1 VQSVFGDSS
10 NKFADSKDLLS
21 AAVERCTGKFAIG
34 IVGMTNGDAIRQRVG
49 EHSETLLA
57 EAFRQRVSAILR
69 PQDDLVAVSADQVC
83 VVLDDLMD
91 SNHLYLAGLKLNR
104 IFEVPVELG
113 DLSVIM
119 SVRSGLVYAGR
130 RTRFSKSTQDLYS
143 LAEEAC
149 SGAVITNKPFEMI
162 NATDDQPVDHDWQLN
177 QRVQAAM
184 ENHHIGFDYQPKV
197 FLDSGD
203 LAGGE
208 AIIRWRNSGGIIPP
222 EEYLAALNEDVLWQ
236 LTVYGY
242 RRVLREILEH
252 EIQVP
257 ISFNVDPGSLAQP
270 DFLDFMRRETNLWG
284 VPAEQIIFE
293 IAESK
298 EKLELSTSISLLE
311 TIRDA
316 GFRISLDDVGTRHVD
331 IERIRELPLD
341 EIKLDPSLCSDV
353 LQDDKARRLAESL
366 VALAGT
372 LNIPSVAV
380 GIEDGSAI
388 EMLKAFGCNIGQGF
402 YLGAP
407 MSMEHFATL

>member
-21 AAVERCTGKFAIG
+21 AAAERCNSKFAIG
-34 IVGMTNGDAIRQRVG
+34 IVAMTNGDAIRQRVG
-49 EHSETLLA
+49 EHNEGLLA

-69 PQDDLVAVSADQVC
+69 PQDDLVAISEDQVC
-83 VVLDDLMD
+83 VILDDLMD

-113 DLSVIM
+113 ELSVIM

-130 RTRFSKSTQDLYS
+130 RTRFGKSTEELFG

-197 FLDSGD
+197 RLDSGD

-208 AIIRWRNSGGIIPP
+208 ALIRWRDSGGIIPP
-222 EEYLAALNEDVLWQ
+222 DEYLAALNEDVLWQ

-252 EIQVP
+252 DIQVP
-257 ISFNVDPGSLAQP
+257 VSFNLDPGSISHP
-270 DFLDFMRRETNLWG
+270 DFLDFARRETNLWG

-298 EKLELSTSISLLE
+298 ELLELTSSLSSLE
-311 TIRDA
+311 SIRNA
-316 GFRISLDDVGTRHVD
+316 GFRLSLDEFGTIDAHID
-331 IERIRELPLD
+331 RIRDLPLD
-341 EIKLDPSLCSDV
+341 EIKLDRSVSGNVINDRN
-353 LQDDKARRLAESL
+353 ARSIAEC
-366 VALAGT
+366 AAT
-372 LNIPSVAV
+372 FAREMNITCVAV

-388 EMLKAFGCNIGQGF
+388 EMLKSFGYNTGQGF

-407 MSMEHFATL
+407 MSMEDFATL